1 MFRPGLPFLILC
13 AGCLLNGA
21 LFGQDDGQND
31 AVVTPAE
38 SSAESSLERFD
49 RAFLMRSPGEKSG
62 DAKKD
67 ELNQR
72 IATAFFVRKDEHVF
86 LVTAGHAAKET
97 TPLTRLE
104 YRTPTGESRWVAFI
118 GLRKGEG
125 DPWRYHKES
134 DVACMQTNIQGIDKT
149 TREHLL
155 ALAIDWKQI
164 HTAPLPRTTEIDVVG
179 FPLGLGAHR
188 EISALVVRAH
198 VASKEIGIKAKWG
211 HERRI
216 MFAPPTGRGCS
227 GGPAFL
233 ASNDVTEAKLI
244 GVFIG
249 LIFDDSGGK
258 LGQLAPV
265 HFVTELIESE
275 FLDSE

>member
-1 MFRPGLPFLILC
+1 MYRRALLFVMI
-13 AGCLLNGA
+13 CLLNSA
-21 LFGQDDGQND
+21 LFGATSVD
-31 AVVTPAE
+31 V
-38 SSAESSLERFD
+38 SIERFD
-49 RAFLMRSPGEKSG
+49 RAFLMRTPSEKTG
-62 DAKKD
+62 DSETKEAS
-67 ELNQR
+67 QR
-72 IATAFFVRKDEHVF
+72 IATAFFVKKDEQVF

-97 TPLTRLE
+97 TPQTRLE
-104 YRTPTGESRWVAFI
+104 YRTPTGEPRWVAI
-118 GLRKGEG
+118 VGLREGAG

-134 DVACMQTNIQGIDKT
+134 DVACMKTNIDGIDES
-149 TREHLL
+149 TRKHLL

-164 HTAPLPRTTEIDVVG
+164 VTSSLPRTTEIDVTG
-179 FPLGLGAHR
+179 FPLGLGAHK

-211 HERRI
+211 HEPRI

-233 ASNDVTEAKLI
+233 ASKDVTEAKLI

-258 LGQLAPV
+258 LGQLAPA

-275 FLDSE
+275 LKIEAASKQ